1 MKLIYTGDFER
12 LKEFG
17 FEYDSNLSDNFE
29 EVYSVKKEYQ
39 KLCILKN
46 DGTIFLYEPFNS
58 NTFILKNTI
67 LYDLIQAGLVKKE
80 EEQTSDYLIINKNI
94 IDVLDSIVWYNG
106 IGDILLKLRE
116 DIINSEDETYS
127 KLKYKHDEFSNNQFE
142 IFWMML
148 VLMYGDYGTSPRSG
162 WLNMENKNEIISFI
176 DQITKT
182 TKEDF

>member
-1 MKLIYTGDFER
+1 M
-12 LKEFG
+12 
-17 FEYDSNLSDNFE
+17 
-29 EVYSVKKEYQ
+29 
-39 KLCILKN
+39 
-46 DGTIFLYEPFNS
+46 
-58 NTFILKNTI
+58 
-67 LYDLIQAGLVKKE
+67 
-80 EEQTSDYLIINKNI
+80 NKNI

-106 IGDILLKLRE
+106 IGDILLKLKE
-116 DIINSEDETYS
+116 DIINSEGETYS
-127 KLKYKHDEFSNNQFE
+127 KLKDDLKYKHDEFSNNQFE

>member
-1 MKLIYTGDFER
+1 MKYFYEYKIKNGSKVGGHNLEKITIKDDVITLEGVDA
-12 LKEFG
+12 LMDCDG
-17 FEYDSNLSDNFE
+17 EYDHHWKSIINN
-29 EVYSVKKEYQ
+29 VKIEY
-39 KLCILKN
+39 LK
-46 DGTIFLYEPFNS
+46 IEPM
-58 NTFILKNTI
+58 
-67 LYDLIQAGLVKKE
+67 E
-80 EEQTSDYLIINKNI
+80 EEDQTNDYLIMNKNI

-106 IGDILLKLRE
+106 IGDILLKLKE
-116 DIINSEDETYS
+116 DIINSEGETYS
-127 KLKYKHDEFSNNQFE
+127 KLKYKYDEFSNNQFE